1 MGNRT
6 RLDQIEKYVSQNGR
20 VDIEEIGRLFNI
32 STATARRNLD
42 TLAEAGKIQRVHGG
56 ATAIEKAP
64 PEPPFH
70 MRGNTQSDEKRNIG
84 RVTASLVNDGD
95 TILMGGGTT
104 VFEVAKQLYG
114 KKNVTVITNSL
125 MVANALV
132 YQSEIT
138 LFILGGFL
146 RHAEQLTYGLY
157 TEQILSD
164 LYVDKVIIGIRA
176 ISIERGLSIDFFPE
190 LATERLLL
198 KKGKEVIV
206 AADHTKFNREATTT
220 IGPISAVHRIVTDS
234 QAPEKMVAELRVM
247 GIDVIIA
254 DNSIPGVPNESA

>member
-1 MGNRT
+1 MGNKT
-6 RLDQIEKYVSQNGR
+6 RLDQIEKYITQNGR
-20 VDIEEIGRLFNI
+20 VEIDEIGRLFNI

-42 TLAEAGKIQRVHGG
+42 RLAEDGKIQRVHGG
-56 ATAIEKAP
+56 ATAVEKTP

-70 MRGNTQSDEKRNIG
+70 LRGNNQADEKRIIG
-84 RVTASLVNDGD
+84 RVTASLIQDGD

-104 VFEVAKQLYG
+104 VFEVAKQLQG

-132 YQSEIT
+132 NQSEIT

-176 ISIERGLSIDFFPE
+176 LSMERGLSIDFFPE

-220 IGPISAVHRIVTDS
+220 IGPITAVHRIVTDA
-234 QAPEKMVAELRVM
+234 QAPEKMVAELKDL
-247 GIDVIIA
+247 GIEVIIA
-254 DNSIPGVPNESA
+254 DNPMPEVPDDPA

>member
-1 MGNRT
+1 MGNKT
-6 RLDQIEKYVSQNGR
+6 RLDQIEKYITQNGR
-20 VDIEEIGRLFNI
+20 VEIDEIGRLFNI

-42 TLAEAGKIQRVHGG
+42 RLAEDGKIQRVHGG
-56 ATAIEKAP
+56 ATAVEKTP

-70 MRGNTQSDEKRNIG
+70 LRGNNQADEKRIIG
-84 RVTASLVNDGD
+84 RVTASLIQDGD

-104 VFEVAKQLYG
+104 VFEVAKQLQG

-132 YQSEIT
+132 NQSEIT

-176 ISIERGLSIDFFPE
+176 LSMERGLSIDFFPE

-220 IGPISAVHRIVTDS
+220 IGPITAVHRIVTDA
-234 QAPEKMVAELRVM
+234 QAPEKMVAELKDM
-247 GIDVIIA
+247 GIEVIIA
-254 DNSIPGVPNESA
+254 DNPMPEVPDDPA